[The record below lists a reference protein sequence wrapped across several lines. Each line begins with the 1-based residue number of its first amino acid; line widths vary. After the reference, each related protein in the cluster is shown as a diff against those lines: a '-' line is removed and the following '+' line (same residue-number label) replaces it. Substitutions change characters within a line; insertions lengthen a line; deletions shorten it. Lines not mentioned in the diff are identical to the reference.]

1 MVLSDARSSAA
12 ICLETWPGPELISGQ
27 TVDWKESIAGVG
39 RRGQLR
45 VERFDGLES
54 ILLEIRLRDFTWRRG
69 LVARLKIL
77 TWLLEYA
84 AI

>member
-39 RRGQLR
+39 MQWRMHII
-45 VERFDGLES
+45 FGLEKCF
-54 ILLEIRLRDFTWRRG
+54 RRRQTWP
-69 LVARLKIL
+69 VAG
-77 TWLLEYA
+77 
-84 AI
+84 